1 MLPRTDL
8 AMEAKELFERS
19 AGEQTRLSGVLARET
34 DRRGVR
40 MTLVRILDAEGE
52 QALGKPR
59 GTYITAELDA
69 LARREPGALPQR
81 RGRSAGRCASC
92 WGRADRRSSS
102 ASATGRSRPTPSG
115 RGRPQSHRDAASGLR
130 LPEALTGLTSVAA
143 CQPGVLGQTGIESLA
158 LVKSAMQ
165 TAQPDV
171 VIVIDALA
179 AAEPGRLFRT
189 VQLTDTGIVPGSGV
203 GNSRQEFSQRT
214 LGVPVVAVGVPTVM
228 DAAGA
233 LQPALTRDMPQG
245 LLVTLRDWTRG
256 CGKWD
261 VWSATAAIWRCTAGS
276 RLPRS
281 RRFCRK
287 NAKYRYVNYI
297 MFSTEQIAAK
307 RRVWT
312 TMWKCGKALGA
323 QKFSHCQQSCQHP
336 CFWNFFMGKPV
347 QITGKCFYVDM
358 REKLSST
365 PSGQNPRK
373 SSDSARKFSVSNGK
387 AGKY

>member
-69 LARREPGALPQR
+69 LARREPGSFAAAAR
-81 RGRSAGRCASC
+81 TI
-92 WGRADRRSSS
+92 GRALRELLGPCRQ
-102 ASATGRSRPTPSG
+102 ALVV
-115 RGRPQSHRDAASGLR
+115 GLR
-130 LPEALTGLTSVAA
+130 NREITPDAIGPEAVRNLIVTRHLGSELPEALTGLTSVSA

-203 GNSRQEFSQRT
+203 GNSRQEFSRRT

-228 DAAGA
+228 DAATMAVDLTGADEPPELPEPLFVTTRDVDQRVRELSRLMGYAVTLA
-233 LQPALTRDMPQG
+233 LQPELEPEDITG
-245 LLVTLRDWTRG
+245 LLG
-256 CGKWD
+256 
-261 VWSATAAIWRCTAGS
+261 
-276 RLPRS
+276 
-281 RRFCRK
+281 
-287 NAKYRYVNYI
+287 
-297 MFSTEQIAAK
+297 
-307 RRVWT
+307 
-312 TMWKCGKALGA
+312 
-323 QKFSHCQQSCQHP
+323 
-336 CFWNFFMGKPV
+336 
-347 QITGKCFYVDM
+347 
-358 REKLSST
+358 
-365 PSGQNPRK
+365 
-373 SSDSARKFSVSNGK
+373 
-387 AGKY
+387 

>member
-69 LARREPGALPQR
+69 LARREPGSFAAAAR
-81 RGRSAGRCASC
+81 TI
-92 WGRADRRSSS
+92 GRALRELLGPCRQ
-102 ASATGRSRPTPSG
+102 ALVVGLGNREITP
-115 RGRPQSHRDAASGLR
+115 DAIGPEAVRNLIVTRHLGSE

-203 GNSRQEFSQRT
+203 GGRADGDGR
-214 LGVPVVAVGVPTVM
+214 GGRAAARAHARH
-228 DAAGA
+228 AAGA
-233 LQPALTRDMPQG
+233 AG
-245 LLVTLRDWTRG
+245 HAAG
-256 CGKWD
+256 CGRAGAGNGTSGRLRLRSGAAPRALACRDPD
-261 VWSATAAIWRCTAGS
+261 VFVVKTRNI
-276 RLPRS
+276 
-281 RRFCRK
+281 
-287 NAKYRYVNYI
+287 V
-297 MFSTEQIAAK
+297 M
-307 RRVWT
+307 
-312 TMWKCGKALGA
+312 
-323 QKFSHCQQSCQHP
+323 
-336 CFWNFFMGKPV
+336 
-347 QITGKCFYVDM
+347 
-358 REKLSST
+358 
-365 PSGQNPRK
+365 
-373 SSDSARKFSVSNGK
+373 
-387 AGKY
+387 

>member
-69 LARREPGALPQR
+69 LARREPGSFAAAARTISRALRELLGPCRQALVVGLGNR
-81 RGRSAGRCASC
+81 EI
-92 WGRADRRSSS
+92 
-102 ASATGRSRPTPSG
+102 TP
-115 RGRPQSHRDAASGLR
+115 DAIGPEAVRNLIVTRHLGSE

-245 LLVTLRDWTRG
+245 LLVTLRDVDARVREMGRLVGYGCDLALHRG
-256 CGKWD
+256 
-261 VWSATAAIWRCTAGS
+261 
-276 RLPRS
+276 
-281 RRFCRK
+281 
-287 NAKYRYVNYI
+287 
-297 MFSTEQIAAK
+297 
-307 RRVWT
+307 
-312 TMWKCGKALGA
+312 
-323 QKFSHCQQSCQHP
+323 
-336 CFWNFFMGKPV
+336 
-347 QITGKCFYVDM
+347 
-358 REKLSST
+358 LSLAEIPTFLS
-365 PSGQNPRK
+365 
-373 SSDSARKFSVSNGK
+373 
-387 AGKY
+387 